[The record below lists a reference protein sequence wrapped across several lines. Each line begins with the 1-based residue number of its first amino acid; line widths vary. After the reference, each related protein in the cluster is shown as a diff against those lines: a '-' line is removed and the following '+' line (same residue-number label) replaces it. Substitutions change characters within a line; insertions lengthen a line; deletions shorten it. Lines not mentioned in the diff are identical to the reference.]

1 MPRPESEST
10 DVAPQPQAAP
20 TPAPG
25 ASDTDVGQTARLTTA
40 AEFAAF
46 LAPPQT
52 PGELGQLGSFR
63 VLKLI
68 GAGGMGFIFE
78 GQDLKL
84 ERHVALKVMRPE
96 VAALPGAAERFLR
109 EAKTAAALTNDHIVT
124 IYLVDESNG
133 VPFLVMPLML
143 GESLHERL
151 QRERVAIVEAIRLG
165 RECAQ
170 GLAAAHAAGLVHRD
184 IKPENLWLEAPE
196 ARLKIL
202 DFGLARPE
210 HDTRLTSA
218 GVIVGTPAYM
228 APEQAH
234 ARAVD
239 CRADLFSLGC
249 VLYELT
255 TGQRPFTGDSHLATL
270 IAVGSHEPAAP
281 KRLNAEVT
289 DELSKLILRMLAKDP
304 AQRPTASEA
313 AAALNAFAHAPAP
326 ERTRRDELAARVVDL
341 SDSVPAFAGELKF
354 ALRYIDDDAGS
365 SLTKSRLVLERLVFT
380 IFTSTMA
387 REPKMAFL
395 KDMLADNQFT
405 RKLERRILS
414 RMNAIRDM
422 ANLGPHGEA
431 VQPDD
436 AEQVLEN
443 LCDVLEWHRQ
453 HPSVAPPPAPPLPKP
468 PRSERKEGKKAAKSE
483 PAVSTPPAPL
493 EAPSAEPVSRLPR
506 PQGYAVTFVG
516 IQLLVLGILHLAC
529 LAIMLPESPW
539 KTAEHPTV
547 VILQSVLGV
556 VGGMFAVP
564 AAIGVLMRRNWGR
577 KLCLLVAALTAA
589 IGLSMFSQVAFFGA
603 LYLLYAGWLV
613 RVMISRRNEFA

>member
-1 MPRPESEST
+1 
-10 DVAPQPQAAP
+10 
-20 TPAPG
+20 
-25 ASDTDVGQTARLTTA
+25 
-40 AEFAAF
+40 
-46 LAPPQT
+46 
-52 PGELGQLGSFR
+52 LGRLGSFR

-124 IYLVDESNG
+124 IHLVDECNG

-151 QRERVAIVEAIRLG
+151 QRERVAIVEAVRLG

-184 IKPENLWLEAPE
+184 IKPENLWLEAPD

-270 IAVGSHEPAAP
+270 IAVGSHDPAAP
-281 KRLNAEVT
+281 KRLNSEVT
-289 DELSKLILRMLAKDP
+289 DDLSALILRMLAKDP
-304 AQRPTASEA
+304 AQRPTAIDA
-313 AAALNAFAHAPAP
+313 VAALTAFAQTPAP
-326 ERTRRDELAARVVDL
+326 ERSRRDALAARVNDL
-341 SDSVPAFAGELKF
+341 SGTVPSYAGELKF
-354 ALRYIDDDAGS
+354 ALRYIDEDAGS

-453 HPSVAPPPAPPLPKP
+453 HPTVTPPPPAPPSPKPARTENKERKKSAKPEPAITAPHAPEKPAPIEPVLLP
-468 PRSERKEGKKAAKSE
+468 PRSQS
-483 PAVSTPPAPL
+483 
-493 EAPSAEPVSRLPR
+493 
-506 PQGYAVTFVG
+506 YAVTFVG
-516 IQLLVLGILHLAC
+516 ILMLLLGILHLAC
-529 LAIMLPESPW
+529 LGIMLPEAPW
-539 KTAEHPTV
+539 KTSEHPSV

-556 VGGMFAVP
+556 VGGMVAVP
-564 AAIGVLMRRNWGR
+564 AAVGVLMRRNWGR
-577 KLCLLVAALTAA
+577 RLGLLVAGIVAV
-589 IGLSMFSQVAFFGA
+589 IGLSMFAQVAFFGA
-603 LYLLYAGWLV
+603 LYLLYAGSIV
-613 RVMISRRNEFA
+613 RVMIARKSEFT